1 MARDGTMRGGPRVG
15 QGRPKKALS
24 EKIESGNPGGRKLQQ
39 LDFPEIPDFEEPEEL
54 AGEEMPPVREFMTEE
69 QRNGEKFYAE
79 EIYHSTWRWLKMLGC
94 EKLVSTELIEQ
105 YAMHKARWIQCEM
118 ALSRYGLL
126 GKHPTSGSPIQSPYS
141 AMALNFSK
149 QATQIFYQI
158 DQVVKEHCL
167 VDYNGPSPQ
176 DDAMEILLRARKG

>member
-15 QGRPKKALS
+15 QGRPRKALS
-24 EKIESGNPGGRKLQQ
+24 EKIEAGNPGHRPLQQ
-39 LDFPEIPDFEEPEEL
+39 LEYPDIPDFEEPEEL
-54 AGEEMPPVREFMTEE
+54 RGEEMPPVRDFMTEQ
-69 QRNGEKFYAE
+69 QRNGERFYAE
-79 EIYHSTWRWLKMLGC
+79 EIFESMWNWLKMLGC

-105 YAMHKARWIQCEM
+105 YSMHKARWIQCEM
-118 ALSRYGLL
+118 ALTKYGLL

-149 QATQIFYQI
+149 QATQIFYSI
-158 DQVVKEHCL
+158 DQVVKEHCSTSY
-167 VDYNGPSPQ
+167 DGPTPQ